1 VIFFKKKVSLYDFCC
16 ELYPAMFSAEAD
28 FSVIKRGRVLSD
40 AEYRK
45 IEEQIPHLRA
55 IVFQFLISEYCN
67 KGKLNYS
74 DSEIG
79 RICAKSMTVV
89 MLNKFGKNKDEAEDF
104 IQNYL
109 WGFENFAKY
118 FESLKAEEREGGVFF
133 TCVFTSQ
140 KLLRKNV

>member
-1 VIFFKKKVSLYDFCC
+1 
-16 ELYPAMFSAEAD
+16 
-28 FSVIKRGRVLSD
+28 
-40 AEYRK
+40 
-45 IEEQIPHLRA
+45 
-55 IVFQFLISEYCN
+55 
-67 KGKLNYS
+67 
-74 DSEIG
+74 
-79 RICAKSMTVV
+79 